1 MNKSRQSST
10 VEEYKIQAS
19 LLLKSL
25 RLRGNDAEKA
35 AKRFK
40 RLPEFADLSI
50 EEILQKDIKRKQ
62 ALLLIAVENG
72 FNSWLDLKM
81 QVNFIIGGYLNSWF
95 PNYNE
100 AKSHLNSAGGF
111 LLPYKNQFFICNA
124 EYIKQIGFEPE
135 DPDWKLIGYDWVIPA
150 SKEAWQRLYKK
161 WSESS
166 QSKGGRHE

>member
-10 VEEYKIQAS
+10 VQEYKIQAS
-19 LLLKSL
+19 ILLKSL
-25 RLRGNDAEKA
+25 RGSDAEKA

-50 EEILQKDIKRKQ
+50 VDILQKDIKRKQ

-81 QVNFIIGGYLNSWF
+81 QVNFIVGGYLNSWF
-95 PNYNE
+95 PSYSE
-100 AKSHLNSAGGF
+100 AKSHLKSAGGF
-111 LLPYKNQFFICNA
+111 LLPYKNQFFICDAN
-124 EYIKQIGFEPE
+124 YMKQIGFEPE
-135 DPDWKLIGYDWVIPA
+135 DPDWKLIGYDWVVPDN
-150 SKEAWQRLYKK
+150 KNAWQRLYKK
-161 WSESS
+161 WS